1 MSEVIS
7 IGMFG
12 MGNVGTG
19 IVRLLAKHRTSIE
32 NRIGTPVRMTKAV
45 VSNPA
50 KDRGVDVSDI
60 RISADPGHIL
70 NDPDIDIVLELVGGL
85 DAAETII
92 LEALKKGKSVVT
104 ANKALLAEK
113 GRRIFKAA
121 HDAVGC
127 FGFETS
133 VGTAIPVIRALREG
147 FAGDEIHSISGILNG
162 TSNYIL
168 SRMSREGMDFDA
180 TLKTAQEIGLAE
192 ADPTL
197 DVQGIDAAHKLIIL
211 MNIAFNGSFEFNQLY
226 TEGITQITAADIRY
240 TDQLGYTIKHMGKVK
255 KTQAGTEARVHPAL
269 IPKDHIL
276 SSVNGAFNCIS
287 VAGEFM
293 GPAMLHGLGAGP
305 GPSAVGVMGDVIEA
319 GRYILSGRQRP
330 ISPFSIPLEK
340 WRPMEMVPMGRI
352 RSEYYLRFPVMDRLG
367 VLASI
372 SKILAENRISVKS
385 VIQKGDPSDTGAAV
399 DIVIITHEAVEADV
413 QDALNKINEE
423 AYILGRTRLIRI
435 ESE

>member
-1 MSEVIS
+1 MNDSIN

-19 IVRLLAKHRTSIE
+19 IVRLLAKNRDIIE
-32 NRIGTPVRMTKAV
+32 NRIGKPVRITKAV
-45 VSNPA
+45 VSNLS

-60 RISADPGHIL
+60 RISTDYDHIL
-70 NDPDIDIVLELVGGL
+70 EDPDIDIVLELVGGL

-92 LEALKKGKSVVT
+92 LQALKSGKSVVT

-113 GRRIFKAA
+113 GRTVFRAA
-121 HDAVGC
+121 HDAGGC

-147 FAGDEIHSISGILNG
+147 FAGDDIHGISGILNG
-162 TSNYIL
+162 TSNFIL
-168 SRMSREGMDFDA
+168 SRMTREGMDFDA
-180 TLKTAQEIGLAE
+180 TLRNAQETGLAE

-211 MNIAFNGSFEFNQLY
+211 MNIAFNGVFDFNQLH
-226 TEGITQITAADIRY
+226 TEGITDITAADIRY
-240 TDQLGYTIKHMGKVK
+240 TDQLGYTIKHMGKVR
-255 KTQAGTEARVHPAL
+255 KTEQGIEARVHPAL
-269 IPKDHIL
+269 VPQDHIL

-287 VAGEFM
+287 VRGEFM

-319 GRYILSGRQRP
+319 GRSILSGRQRP

-340 WRPMEMVPMGRI
+340 WGPMEMVPMGRI

-367 VLASI
+367 VLSSI
-372 SKILAENRISVKS
+372 SKVLSENRISVKS
-385 VIQKGDPSDTGAAV
+385 VIQKGGASDDGGPV
-399 DIVIITHEAVEADV
+399 DIVIVTHEAVEADV
-413 QDALNKINEE
+413 QDALKTINRQSF
-423 AYILGRTRLIRI
+423 ISGRTRLIRI
-435 ESE
+435 EAD